1 MKYEITTNA
10 KGSRQ
15 MDITDEQ
22 LETIRKHALFEG
34 LVDSNGIIDET
45 VVEKLRLNVRAL
57 MEAQPGQAELLDL
70 CQNVLFHDNMK
81 AYGLNQLVE
90 LYAGWQKDH
99 PEPGKENTAGE

>member
-1 MKYEITTNA
+1 
-10 KGSRQ
+10 

-22 LETIRKHALFEG
+22 LETIRKHGLFEG

-57 MEAQPGQAELLDL
+57 MEAQPGLAGLLDL

-90 LYAGWQKDH
+90 LYAGWLKDH
-99 PEPGKENTAGE
+99 PEPGKESAAGE

>member
-1 MKYEITTNA
+1 MYEIQTNA

-15 MDITDEQ
+15 ITITDSH
-22 LETIRKHALFEG
+22 LETIRKYSLFQQ

-57 MEAQPGQAELLDL
+57 METNSGHADLLDL

-81 AYGLNQLVE
+81 AFGLNQLVGFYIKWLQE
-90 LYAGWQKDH
+90 HQ
-99 PEPGKENTAGE
+99 ENQATDETAG